1 MTSDEEYQEIRRVLR
16 ELVIAILQDMKGDC
30 VLSSYAMTRLAAARA
45 LLKELDGDSFPTG
58 FSIEDMA

>member
-1 MTSDEEYQEIRRVLR
+1 LK